1 MSFKLVLVL
10 LVLAGVLG
18 IIIGYFLRW
27 LVSLGQKGSV
37 ELHIKQMLLEAREE
51 AKNIL
56 NVAEKKAETLEEE
69 LREKIEQK
77 EELLGAKEQRLGEK
91 ESFLDKRQL
100 DLDEEADRIKTQIER
115 VAEVRAE
122 AEQLVA
128 AREEALEQ
136 VAGLS
141 EQEVRDE
148 LLASFQKTHE
158 SDLLARLQKLE
169 IDGKERFERKARD
182 ILSSAIHR
190 LGNAVNA
197 EVLTTSIPLPSD
209 ELKGKII
216 GKEGR
221 NIRAFERATGVDV
234 LVDDTPGL
242 ITLSSFDPV
251 RRQVARIALENLIAD
266 QRIQPARIEEAVEK
280 AKEEAETTMR
290 EKAEAAAYECGI
302 HDLDPRLMKLL
313 GRLHYRTSYGQN
325 VLQHSVEMAHIAA
338 VLAEEVGADVRVSTM
353 GALLHDIGKAVDHD
367 VRGTHVEIGR
377 SILEKFGVD
386 TAVIQAMQSHHE
398 EYPYETI
405 ESKLVQ
411 TADAI
416 SGGRPGARRDTLE
429 RYIERL
435 TELEAIANGFD
446 GVEKAFAVSAGRE
459 IRIFVTP
466 EKISD
471 LAARQL
477 ARDIAAR
484 VENELKYPGE
494 IKVNVIRE
502 SRSVEYAR

>member
-1 MSFKLVLVL
+1 MSIKLVFVL
-10 LVLAGVLG
+10 LALAGIFG
-18 IIIGYFLRW
+18 IVTGYFLRW

-37 ELHIKQMLLEAREE
+37 ELAIKQMMLEAREE
-51 AKNIL
+51 AKNIV
-56 NVAEKKAETLEEE
+56 NVAEKKIETLEDELREE
-69 LREKIEQK
+69 LRQK
-77 EELLGAKEQRLGEK
+77 EDMVALKENRLGEK

-100 DLDEEADRIKTQIER
+100 DID
-115 VAEVRAE
+115 AEVE
-122 AEQLVA
+122 KIKEQVEEVKNIRQQADELVLK
-128 AREEALEQ
+128 REHALEQ
-136 VAGLS
+136 IAGLS
-141 EQEVRDE
+141 EKQVRDE
-148 LLASFQKTHE
+148 LLESFKKSHE
-158 SDLLARLQKLE
+158 SDILARLQKLE
-169 IDGKERFERKARD
+169 IDGKERLESKARE
-182 ILSSAIHR
+182 ILTNSIHR

-197 EVLTTSIPLPSD
+197 EVLTTSVPLPSD
-209 ELKGKII
+209 DMKGKII

-251 RRQVARIALENLIAD
+251 RRQVARIALENLLVD

-280 AKEEAETTMR
+280 AKAEVESTMK

-302 HDLDPRLMKLL
+302 HDLDPRLMQLL

-325 VLQHSVEMAHIAA
+325 VLQHSIEMAHIAGI
-338 VLAEEVGADVRVSTM
+338 LAEELGADVKVSKV
-353 GALLHDIGKAVDHD
+353 GALLHDIGKAVTHE
-367 VRGTHVEIGR
+367 VAGTHVEIGR
-377 SILEKFGVD
+377 RILEKFNVD
-386 TAVIQAMQSHHE
+386 PRVIQAMQSHHE

-405 ESKLVQ
+405 ESKIVQ

-435 TELEAIANGFD
+435 TELENIAGSFE
-446 GVEKAFAVSAGRE
+446 GVDKAYAVSAGRE
-459 IRIFVTP
+459 IRVFVTP

-471 LAARQL
+471 LEAREL
-477 ARDIAAR
+477 ARNIATR
-484 VENELKYPGE
+484 VESELKYPGE

-502 SRSVEYAR
+502 SRTIEYAR